1 MLKLKTGEAIQKLD
15 KQQQSQALS
24 TEVKRLDQL
33 DRPEGEGIK
42 FIQKVIKGETWLVM
56 AQSAVELEDEFSSLY
71 FTAKSANNLFLMPP
85 FEPNVLL
92 NLVQT
97 NNVLNQCI
105 EAMEVNIDGTGHEFV
120 PAEEGKEINPE
131 EEKIAKAFFE
141 EPYPGMGFIPVR
153 RKMRRQMESVGYAFI
168 EVLRNLAG
176 ELVGL
181 RSVET
186 AHIRMV
192 KLDAAIQVKKKIQR
206 DGKEVEL
213 QFLDRERR
221 FAQTVALKQQV
232 YYREFGTTRHINRDT
247 GDWETPEAPV
257 PPDKRGTEL
266 ICVGINPDVT
276 TPYWLPR
283 WINQLPSVIG
293 SRAAEE
299 QNLQFLDAGGLPP
312 AIVFIQGGTL
322 VKGTSDQL
330 RMYLSGLNK
339 NKNRAVVVEVQSSSG
354 SLDAAGKVDVKV
366 ERFGSAQSQDAMFME
381 YDANTEEHV
390 RVGFRLPKLFLGRT
404 DDYNFATAQVAYMV
418 AEAQVF
424 GPERTEFDSMVNKTI
439 MNELKLK
446 TLKFKSK
453 PITLKDVATQLKA
466 LELSTTVATRESF
479 LKEVNTVASMALE
492 MAEAPAQ
499 GVGEDHMPL
508 KNTLTADEMDSG
520 KLPVSISEVKPGAK
534 APPKEKP
541 EPEET
546 HVMLKPGD
554 ELHPKPKPGQTIK
567 AKPKPVKKASD
578 LMTLVQDYA
587 VYQGLLPELALKQEL
602 TAERAEEINQQIEN
616 LTPDDA
622 HAFNSLLAMQVF
634 GSDEADLSSIVA
646 ASR

>member
-1 MLKLKTGEAIQKLD
+1 MLKLIGDPVQK
-15 KQQQSQALS
+15 S
-24 TEVKRLDQL
+24 EH
-33 DRPEGEGIK
+33 PEHKIT

-56 AQSAVELEDEFSSLY
+56 AHSAVELEDEWSSLY
-71 FTAKSANNLFLMPP
+71 FTSGSQNNLFLMPP

-120 PAEEGKEINPE
+120 PVDEGKDIDKK
-131 EEKIAKAFFE
+131 EEKIAKAFFD
-141 EPYPGMGFIPVR
+141 EPYPNISMVTIR
-153 RKMRRQMESVGYAFI
+153 RKLRRQMESVGYGFI
-168 EVLRNLAG
+168 EVLRNMA
-176 ELVGL
+176 EDVVGL

-192 KLDAAIQVKKKIQR
+192 KLDKPIQVKKKVQR
-206 DGKEVEL
+206 DGTEVEL
-213 QFLDRERR
+213 LIWERERR

-247 GDWETPEAPV
+247 GDWEEEGKKIPPE
-257 PPDKRGTEL
+257 KRGSEL
-266 ICVGINPDVT
+266 LCLGINPDVT

-322 VKGTSDQL
+322 IKDTSDQL

-366 ERFGSAQSQDAMFME
+366 ERFGSAQSQDAMYTQ
-381 YDANTEEHV
+381 YDESTKEHI
-390 RVGFRLPKLFLGRT
+390 RIGFRLPPLFLGYAS
-404 DDYNFATAQVAYMV
+404 DYNFATAQVSYMV

-424 GPERTEFDSMVNKTI
+424 LPERAEFDEMINKTI
-439 MNELKLK
+439 MKELKLK
-446 TLKFKSK
+446 TLLFKSK
-453 PITLKDVATQLKA
+453 PITLKDVETQLKA
-466 LELSTTVATRESF
+466 LELSAALATRESY
-479 LKEVNTVASMALE
+479 LKEINTVSSMALE
-492 MAEAPAQ
+492 LAEVPAQ
-499 GVGEDHMPL
+499 GVGPDNVPL
-508 KNTLTADEMDSG
+508 KNTPTADELDSG
-520 KLPVSISEVKPGAK
+520 KLPASMTEVKPGV
-534 APPKEKP
+534 KP
-541 EPEET
+541 EPKETIEEMGKKEE
-546 HVMLKPGD
+546 VKSMARA
-554 ELHPKPKPGQTIK
+554 K
-567 AKPKPVKKASD
+567 AKAMYTFKERKAAGD
-578 LMTLVQDYA
+578 LLALTQDYA
-587 VYQGLLPELALKQEL
+587 MYQGLMPTLAQKQEL
-602 TAERAEEINQQIEN
+602 TAERAEEINAEVES
-616 LTPDDA
+616 LHPEDLR
-622 HAFNSLLAMQVF
+622 AFNSLLAMVVF
-634 GSDEADLSSIVA
+634 GSDDADLSSIVA

>member
-1 MLKLKTGEAIQKLD
+1 MLKLIGDSQKVE
-15 KQQQSQALS
+15 KM
-24 TEVKRLDQL
+24 
-33 DRPEGEGIK
+33 DRPESKIT
-42 FIQKVIKGETWLVM
+42 FVQKVIKGETWMVM

-71 FTAKSANNLFLMPP
+71 FTAANQNNLFLMPP

-92 NLVQT
+92 NLVQS

-120 PAEEGKEINPE
+120 PIEEGKDIDKA
-131 EEKIAKAFFE
+131 EEKIAKAFFD
-141 EPYPGMGFIPVR
+141 EPYPNISMVSIR
-153 RKMRRQMESVGYAFI
+153 RRLRRQMESVGYAFI
-168 EVLRNLAG
+168 EVLRNMG
-176 ELVGL
+176 DDVVGL

-192 KLDAAIQVKKKIQR
+192 KLDKPIQVKKKVQR

-213 QFLDRERR
+213 TLWERERR

-247 GDWETPEAPV
+247 GDWETPENKV
-257 PPDKRGTEL
+257 PPEKRGSEL
-266 ICVGINPDVT
+266 LCLGINPDVT

-322 VKGTSDQL
+322 IKDTSDQL

-366 ERFGSAQSQDAMFME
+366 ERFGSAQSQDAMYTQ
-381 YDANTEEHV
+381 YDESTKEHI
-390 RVGFRLPKLFLGRT
+390 RIGFRLPPLFLGYAA
-404 DDYNFATAQVAYMV
+404 DYNFATAQTSYMV

-424 GPERTEFDSMVNKTI
+424 LPERGEFDAMINKTI
-439 MNELKLK
+439 MKELKLK
-446 TLKFKSK
+446 TLIFKSK

-466 LELSTTVATRESF
+466 LELSATIATRESY
-479 LKEVNTVASMALE
+479 LKELNTVSSMSLE
-492 MAEAPAQ
+492 MADVPAQ
-499 GVGEDHMPL
+499 GVGPDHMPL
-508 KNTLTADEMDSG
+508 KNTPTGSSAKQNRSSATAYS
-520 KLPVSISEVKPGAK
+520 A
-534 APPKEKP
+534 
-541 EPEET
+541 
-546 HVMLKPGD
+546 
-554 ELHPKPKPGQTIK
+554 
-567 AKPKPVKKASD
+567 
-578 LMTLVQDYA
+578 
-587 VYQGLLPELALKQEL
+587 
-602 TAERAEEINQQIEN
+602 
-616 LTPDDA
+616 
-622 HAFNSLLAMQVF
+622 
-634 GSDEADLSSIVA
+634 
-646 ASR
+646 